1 MTKKKGKTEK
11 ERLTI
16 MASPVLHAEIIKIL
30 KWRGVTKE
38 GLRLIQAGLM
48 LDRAGL
54 IDPINYILNV
64 HKDKSEIDVLQM
76 AIKISKVVSHN
87 DTPRSTDNGEAPAR
101 TDVKTEKTDQ
111 KKPLASPFSAGR
123 RS

>member
-11 ERLTI
+11 ERITI
-16 MASPVLHAEIIKIL
+16 MADPDLHAEIIKIL
-30 KWRGVTKE
+30 KWRGVTRE
-38 GLRLIQAGLM
+38 GLRLMQAGLM

-54 IDPINYILNV
+54 IDPINYITGV
-64 HKDKSEIDVLQM
+64 HKDKSDIDVLQM
-76 AIKISKVVSHN
+76 AIKISNVVSL
-87 DTPRSTDNGEAPAR
+87 DSEAPAR